1 MVVNPKTFMIPVVN
15 KEKCTG
21 CGVCE
26 NFCPGKCI
34 AVGSDNYAV
43 IEEFHCENCGIC
55 AEVCPEKAVT
65 LPWDKW
71 QKENKAS

>member
-1 MVVNPKTFMIPVVN
+1 MVVNPKTFMIPEILA
-15 KEKCTG
+15 EKCTG

-34 AVGSDNYAV
+34 TINDNDIAV
-43 IEEFHCENCGIC
+43 IEEFYCENCGIC
-55 AEVCPEKAVT
+55 AEVCPEDAAK

-71 QKENKAS
+71 QQWNKVG